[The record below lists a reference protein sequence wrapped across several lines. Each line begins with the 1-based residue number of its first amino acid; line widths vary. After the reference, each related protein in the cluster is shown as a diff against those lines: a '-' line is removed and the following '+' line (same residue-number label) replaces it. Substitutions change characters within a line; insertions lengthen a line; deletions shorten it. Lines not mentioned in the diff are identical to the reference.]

1 MKKGTPLIIGVLVV
15 IVVALIMGFVVAK
28 MLTSGKLPQ
37 TVVEEQSQEVL
48 PPVDASIMVDVT
60 KSRTQSNAVLL
71 SVKGMGG
78 KMKTVAYEL
87 TYDSQGITQGVS
99 AKPVEVEGK
108 DVFERDI
115 YLGTCS
121 RNVCRPHP
129 GVTKVSVTL
138 LFIDMN
144 GNKSQFAKDFTL

>member
-1 MKKGTPLIIGVLVV
+1 MKKRMPIIVGIIIITSLVV
-15 IVVALIMGFVVAK
+15 GYVAAK
-28 MLTSGKLPQ
+28 NIAGRKAPAV
-37 TVVEEQSQEVL
+37 VVEEPVEEL
-48 PPVDASIMVDVT
+48 PPADASIMVDVV
-60 KSRTQSNAVLL
+60 KSKTQANAVLL
-71 SVKGMGG
+71 SVKGMAG

-99 AKPVEVEGK
+99 AKPVEVDGK
-108 DVFERDI
+108 DAFEREI

-138 LFIDMN
+138 LFTDLV
-144 GNKSQFAKDFTL
+144 GKKSQFSKEYPL

>member
-1 MKKGTPLIIGVLVV
+1 MQKNLPIIIGIVLLAAG
-15 IVVALIMGFVVAK
+15 ITGLVAYK
-28 MLTSGKLPQ
+28 
-37 TVVEEQSQEVL
+37 TVLSPKPKPSIIEEQSQEVL
-48 PPVDASIMVDVT
+48 PQVDASIMVAVT
-60 KSRTQSNAVLL
+60 KSKTQSNAVLL

-99 AKPVEVEGK
+99 AKPVEVDGK
-108 DVFERDI
+108 DSFERDI

-138 LFIDMN
+138 LFTDIR
-144 GNKSQFAKDFTL
+144 GQKSQFSKEYSL